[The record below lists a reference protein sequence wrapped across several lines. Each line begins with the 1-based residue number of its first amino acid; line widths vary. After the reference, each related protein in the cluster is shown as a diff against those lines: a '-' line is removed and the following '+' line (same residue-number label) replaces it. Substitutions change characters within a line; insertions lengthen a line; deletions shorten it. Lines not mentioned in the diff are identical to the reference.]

1 MTIQTKSLISVV
13 EKHPLFAELDPEYLE
28 LIAGCASNVRFSA
41 GQQILREG
49 EPANHFYL
57 LRFGRVSVEV
67 YAPGRGHLTIQT
79 LHPGDVLGWSWLVKP
94 YRWNHDA
101 RAMELTRALKF
112 DGACIRMKSEEE
124 PRLGYELMKR
134 FAPLIARRLQR
145 AELQLL
151 DVYGD
156 SVKA

>member
-1 MTIQTKSLISVV
+1 LTNVSKSLSSVV
-13 EKHPLFAELDPEYLE
+13 ERHPLFVGLDPEYLE

-49 EPANHFYL
+49 ESANHFYL
-57 LRFGRVSVEV
+57 VRYGRVSVEV
-67 YAPGRGHLTIQT
+67 FAPGRGRLTIQT
-79 LHPGDVLGWSWLVKP
+79 LHTGDVLGWSWLVKP
-94 YRWNHDA
+94 YRWHHDA
-101 RAMELTRALKF
+101 RAMELTRCLKF
-112 DGACIRMKSEEE
+112 DGACIRAKSEED

-156 SVKA
+156 AV